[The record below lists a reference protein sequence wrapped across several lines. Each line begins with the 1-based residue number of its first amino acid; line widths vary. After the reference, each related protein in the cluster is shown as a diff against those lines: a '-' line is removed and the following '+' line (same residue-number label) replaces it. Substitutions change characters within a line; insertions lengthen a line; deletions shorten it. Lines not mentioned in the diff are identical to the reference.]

1 MFASLFASNKVI
13 GLDIGTSTI
22 KLAELDVT
30 RRGAT
35 LTSFALCP
43 TPPKSVA
50 GEIAEPLAISD
61 AIKSLVLEL
70 NTKRRNVASGLW
82 GSSVIV
88 KRISIPQM
96 DEKLVGGQIRWE
108 AEQYI
113 PFDINEV
120 NIDFK
125 VLKGY
130 KSNPDTMDIL
140 LVAARHDAT
149 FVHQDII
156 RGAGLNCSILDIG
169 GFALANCFMKNFD
182 MGRGQTVALLNV
194 GASLTNFV
202 VVENG
207 EVVFCRD
214 IAVGGHNYTAEIQ
227 KGMGISFEEAE
238 SMKISAANGSAA
250 PDEVMNIITRTH
262 DSIAEEVQSS
272 LDFFLNT
279 TPGIPIQQCFV
290 TGGGSRTPN
299 MLASLSRQTK
309 IQMEIMDPLRGV
321 KINERNLNPTFVSE
335 IRDFSA
341 VALGLGFRAV
351 GDE

>member
-1 MFASLFASNKVI
+1 MFFSSNKVL

-22 KLAELDVT
+22 KIAELDVS

-35 LTSFALCP
+35 LNGFALCP
-43 TPPKSVA
+43 TPPRAVTG
-50 GEIAEPLAISD
+50 GEISEPLAISD
-61 AIKSLVLEL
+61 AVRGLAGEL
-70 NTKRRNVASGLW
+70 RTKRKNVNSGLW
-82 GSSVIV
+82 GTSVIV

-96 DEKLVGGQIRWE
+96 DEKLVAGQIRWE

-140 LVAARHDAT
+140 LVAARHDAA

-156 RGAGLNCSILDIG
+156 RGAGLTCSILDIG

-182 MGRGQTVALLNV
+182 SAKGQTVALLNI
-194 GASLTNFV
+194 GASITNFV

-214 IAVGGHNYTAEIQ
+214 VAVGGLTYTAEIQ
-227 KGMGISFEEAE
+227 KAMGISLEEAE
-238 SMKISAANGSAA
+238 SMKISACTGNAA
-250 PDEVMNIITRTH
+250 PEEVMQVISNTH
-262 DSIAEEVQSS
+262 EAVSEEVQSS

-290 TGGGSRTPN
+290 TGGASRTPN
-299 MLASLSRQTK
+299 LLATLSRQTK
-309 IQMEIMDPLRGV
+309 IHMETLDPLRAV
-321 KINERNLNPTFVSE
+321 KINERTLNPAYVNE
-335 IRDFSA
+335 IRDYA
-341 VALGLGFRAV
+341 AIAIGLGFRSV

>member
-1 MFASLFASNKVI
+1 MFSFFSKNKVL
-13 GLDIGTSTI
+13 GLDIGTSMI
-22 KLAELDVT
+22 KMAEVEVS
-30 RRGAT
+30 RSGCT
-35 LTSFALCP
+35 LTGFAICP

-50 GEIAEPLAISD
+50 GEITEPLAISE
-61 AIKSLVLEL
+61 AIRGLVSDLG
-70 NTKRRNVASGLW
+70 TKRKNVNSGLW
-82 GSSVIV
+82 GSSIIV

-125 VLKGY
+125 ILKGY
-130 KSNPDTMDIL
+130 RSNPETMDIL
-140 LVAARHDAT
+140 LVAARHDAA

-156 RGAGLNCSILDIG
+156 RGAGLQCSILDIG
-169 GFALANCFMKNFD
+169 GFAVANCFMKNFN
-182 MGRGQTVALLNV
+182 MGKGQTVALLNI

-214 IAVGGHNYTAEIQ
+214 VAVGGHNYTSEIQ

-238 SMKISAANGSAA
+238 SMKISASTGSAA
-250 PDEVMNIITRTH
+250 PDEVMHIITRTH

-290 TGGGSRTPN
+290 TGGASRTPN
-299 MLASLSRQTK
+299 LLASLSRQTK
-309 IQMEIMDPLRGV
+309 IQMEQMDPLRGV
-321 KINERNLNPTFVSE
+321 KINERTLSPSFVSE

-341 VALGLGFRAV
+341 VALGLGFRTV

>member
-1 MFASLFASNKVI
+1 MFSSLFSSNKVL

-22 KLAELDVT
+22 KLAELEVT

-35 LTSFALCP
+35 LNAFALCP

-50 GEIAEPLAISD
+50 GEITEPLAISE
-61 AIKSLVLEL
+61 AIRSLAAEI
-70 NTKRRNVASGLW
+70 NTKRKNIASGLW

-96 DEKLVGGQIRWE
+96 DEKLVAGQIRWE

-120 NIDFK
+120 NVDFK
-125 VLKGY
+125 ILKGY

-140 LVAARHDAT
+140 LVAARHDAA

-169 GFALANCFMKNFD
+169 GFALANCFLKNFD
-182 MGRGQTVALLNV
+182 MGRGQTVALLNL

-214 IAVGGHNYTAEIQ
+214 IAVGGQNYTSEIQ

-238 SMKISAANGSAA
+238 SMKISTSTGSAA
-250 PDEVMNIITRTH
+250 PDEVMHIITRTH
-262 DSIAEEVQSS
+262 DSVAEEVQSS

-290 TGGGSRTPN
+290 TGGASRTPN
-299 MLASLSRQTK
+299 LLASLSRQTK
-309 IQMEIMDPLRGV
+309 IQMEILDPLRGI
-321 KINERNLNPTFVSE
+321 KINERNLSPSFVSE
-335 IRDFSA
+335 IRDFAAIS
-341 VALGLGFRAV
+341 LGLGFRTV
-351 GDE
+351 GDV